1 MMKRLMIAIILL
13 TVAAGPAR
21 GGDDFRRKHRSF
33 SFSMTEMSDA
43 GTGQTLR
50 SNYGA
55 AFTTTRTYFLHRKP
69 IGGFLKIGIDA
80 TWFDLCYNNYKILYK
95 EYGQT
100 SKEYMHQAEIGMQ
113 AGLSLTFN
121 PVGKMNITLYG
132 RYAPTFSAYYHD
144 GISGGYAGYWIGGG
158 SLSYGVIGLG
168 VEYRTGKCNYR
179 HFSEGGSTPASM
191 SGLRG
196 YISLNF

>member
-1 MMKRLMIAIILL
+1 MIAITLL
-13 TVAAGPAR
+13 TVAAGSVR
-21 GGDDFRRKHRSF
+21 GGDDFRKKHRMF
-33 SFSMTEMSDA
+33 SFSMTEMSYA
-43 GTGQTLR
+43 GSEHALR

-95 EYGQT
+95 EYGHT
-100 SKEYMHQAEIGMQ
+100 STEHIHQAEIGMQ

-132 RYAPTFSAYYHD
+132 RYAPTFSAYYHG
-144 GISGGYAGYWIGGG
+144 GISGGYAGYYIGGG

-168 VEYRTGKCNYR
+168 VEYRTGECNYR
-179 HFSEGGSTPASM
+179 HFSEDSSTPASLT
-191 SGLRG
+191 GLRT

>member
-1 MMKRLMIAIILL
+1 MKKLLIPIILLL
-13 TVAAGPAR
+13 TVAAISAHAE
-21 GGDDFRRKHRSF
+21 DDFRRKHRSF
-33 SFSMTEMSDA
+33 SFSMTEISDA
-43 GTGQTLR
+43 STGHALK

-55 AFTTTRTYFLHRKP
+55 AFTTTRTYFLHRRP
-69 IGGFLKIGIDA
+69 IGSFLKIGIDA

-100 SKEYMHQAEIGMQ
+100 STEYMHKAEIGMQ
-113 AGLSLTFN
+113 GGLSLTLN

-144 GISGGYAGYWIGGG
+144 GISGGYAGYYIGGG
-158 SLSYGVIGLG
+158 SLSCGVFGLG
-168 VEYRTGKCNYR
+168 VEYRTGECNYR
-179 HFSEGGSTPASM
+179 HFSEDGSTPASL
-191 SGLRG
+191 SGLRV